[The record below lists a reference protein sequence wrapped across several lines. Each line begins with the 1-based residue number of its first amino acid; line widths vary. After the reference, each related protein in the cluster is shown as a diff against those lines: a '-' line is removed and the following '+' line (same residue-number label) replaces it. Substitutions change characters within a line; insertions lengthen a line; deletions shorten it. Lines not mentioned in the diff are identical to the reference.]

1 MNANRGIN
9 HIGLTVPDMEV
20 ATDFFK
26 KGLNGKIAYDSQK
39 KTDEPRGG
47 GHVEHILGL
56 EKGASIIHKRM
67 MVFGNGP
74 NIEMFEFKD
83 AQQGKPQSLQDIGFT
98 HISFYVEAEEFD
110 NVLSQVK
117 EAGGQP
123 ISEPHENTKYED
135 TKGNKTVYVKSPWG
149 SLIEIQT
156 IPNGYYY
163 PDDSEANV
171 FIPDP
176 SDD

>member
-1 MNANRGIN
+1 MNVNRGIN

-47 GHVEHILGL
+47 DYVEHILGL

-83 AQQGKPQSLQDIGFT
+83 AHQGQSQALQDIGYT
-98 HISFYVEAEEFD
+98 HISFYVEAEAFER
-110 NVLSQVK
+110 VLEQVK
-117 EAGGQP
+117 EAGGEP
-123 ISEPHENTKYED
+123 ISEPHSNTKYED
-135 TKGNKTVYVKSPWG
+135 TEGNKTVYVKSPWG
-149 SLIEIQT
+149 SLIELQT
-156 IPNGYYY
+156 IPHGYYY
-163 PDDSEANV
+163 PNDSEASV
-171 FIPDP
+171 FIPTSFND
-176 SDD
+176 